1 MARLISSVHVADESG
16 VSHVFGPTDAIP
28 SWAAARITNPA
39 AWDGPPPEPEVTEP
53 AVVETETATETE
65 TVTEEVAP
73 ESAPESESAPATEE
87 EPMPDLVGES
97 VSEPETV
104 ETETEHEPEAVKP
117 EPEPATP
124 APKRRGR
131 PAKAA
136 TNN

>member
-16 VSHVFGPTDAIP
+16 VSHVFGPSDAVP

-39 AWDGPPPEPEVTEP
+39 AWDGPPPEPEFTTP
-53 AVVETETATETE
+53 GVVETETATETVAE
-65 TVTEEVAP
+65 VVAP
-73 ESAPESESAPATEE
+73 ESAPESESVPATEE
-87 EPMPDLVGES
+87 ESTPDLVGES

-104 ETETEHEPEAVKP
+104 ETETEP
-117 EPEPATP
+117 EPETVEPEPVPSTP

>member
-1 MARLISSVHVADESG
+1 MARLISSVHVADASG
-16 VSHVFGPTDAIP
+16 VGHVFGPGDAVP

-53 AVVETETATETE
+53 VLVETETATETE
-65 TVTEEVAP
+65 TVAEGVVP
-73 ESAPESESAPATEE
+73 ESAPESESVPATEE
-87 EPMPDLVGES
+87 EPTPDLVGES

-104 ETETEHEPEAVKP
+104 ETETDPEPETVKP

>member
-53 AVVETETATETE
+53 VGVETETATESE
-65 TVTEEVAP
+65 TVAEEVVP
-73 ESAPESESAPATEE
+73 ESAPESESVPATEE
-87 EPMPDLVGES
+87 EPTPDLVAES
-97 VSEPETV
+97 VPEPETV
-104 ETETEHEPEAVKP
+104 E
-117 EPEPATP
+117 PEPAVP

-131 PAKAA
+131 PAKAV

>member
-1 MARLISSVHVADESG
+1 MARLITSVHVADESG
-16 VSHVFGPTDAIP
+16 VGHVFGPSDAVP

-53 AVVETETATETE
+53 VGREDETATESE

-73 ESAPESESAPATEE
+73 QPATE
-87 EPMPDLVGES
+87 
-97 VSEPETV
+97 SEPEP
-104 ETETEHEPEAVKP
+104 ETEPEAEPEPKP
-117 EPEPATP
+117 EPEPETAKPESEPATP

>member
-53 AVVETETATETE
+53 VGVETETAAESETLA
-65 TVTEEVAP
+65 EEGVP
-73 ESAPESESAPATEE
+73 ESAPESESVPATEE
-87 EPMPDLVGES
+87 EPTPDLVAES
-97 VSEPETV
+97 VPEPETAEPESEPE
-104 ETETEHEPEAVKP
+104 
-117 EPEPATP
+117 TP